1 MTTTPELRLFD
12 AIVRAVMADGEEWST
27 RIISAAVDALVD
39 GLDSPSL
46 AELAGQAADDD
57 QAATER
63 LLIAACEEL
72 GIPYPP
78 RREHWEP
85 REIDGR
91 RWTRLARD
99 SIRFSIE
106 PSEDTLNDFEL
117 YIFINEVDVTLG
129 LGAGLDPIAAL
140 GPSNQFEASDLPR
153 RISISACSACGEVG
167 CDPTWVDI
175 WRDGETVQ
183 WEWVDAVP
191 NGSFAGASFN
201 AVDYDAEVARIRADV
216 QSTTAVD
223 RPAMTEQM
231 EHDVFWAPPVPI
243 ADHGRPAS
251 PRDPGDERRAEQAQD
266 DTDRWESEHRI
277 AQAEVATI
285 NRRAARGLL
294 FLALILVGCVIL
306 YCGFDVLAGYLW
318 GFSIEVWSRPAFW
331 VVATAGIAIL
341 GTALWFQLSARRAE
355 KAGVSM
361 IGADAGP
368 AMREPT
374 SSELRVIKEMVN
386 QDFEGSVELAGQI
399 EGLRVASIDSNGS
412 LRLAVSGGRPAQVR
426 FRVPVEAEY
435 DDHDGVVVHVLVH
448 VVNGYLDELE
458 VYREDGGRV
467 VIPIG
472 DHPEWRID
480 CVSR

>member
-1 MTTTPELRLFD
+1 MTTTPELRFFD
-12 AIVRAVMADGEEWST
+12 AVVRAVMADGEEWST

-46 AELAGQAADDD
+46 GELAGQASDDD

-85 REIDGR
+85 REIGGR
-91 RWTRLARD
+91 RWARIARD

-117 YIFINEVDVTLG
+117 YIFINEIDVTRG

-183 WEWVDAVP
+183 WEWLDAVP

-223 RPAMTEQM
+223 RPAVSGQM
-231 EHDVFWAPPVPI
+231 EHDVLWAPPVPI
-243 ADHGRPAS
+243 TDDGRRAS

-266 DTDRWESEHRI
+266 DADRWESEHRI

-294 FLALILVGCVIL
+294 RPALILVGCVIL
-306 YCGFDVLAGYLW
+306 YCGFDALAGYFW
-318 GFSIEVWSRPAFW
+318 GFSIEAWRRPVFW
-331 VVATAGIAIL
+331 VLAAASIATL
-341 GTALWFQLSARRAE
+341 GTALWFHLSARRAE
-355 KAGVSM
+355 KAGVST

-374 SSELRVIKEMVN
+374 SSELRVIKEMVS
-386 QDFEGSVELAGQI
+386 QDFEGSAELAGQI
-399 EGLRVASIDSNGS
+399 EGLRVASLDSNGS
-412 LRLAVSGGRPAQVR
+412 LRLAVSGGRPARVR
-426 FRVPVEAEY
+426 LRVPVEAEY

-448 VVNGYLDELE
+448 VVNGHLDELE

-467 VIPIG
+467 VIPIV
-472 DHPEWRID
+472 DHPGWRID